1 MFSEKVSQSEAQKF
15 KYWMRF
21 LPIGWFVDINSIED
35 NKRIKNASVTSSFL
49 PIALLVYLITV
60 PLTYDASSDSI
71 IWVISFIFL
80 CFTIG
85 SVIGFYKNFKFTK
98 NTKDYHKNMY

>member
-1 MFSEKVSQSEAQKF
+1 MSKNSRFNEDFSYIMLIISLLTVFSV
-15 KYWMRF
+15 
-21 LPIGWFVDINSIED
+21 LFV
-35 NKRIKNASVTSSFL
+35 K
-49 PIALLVYLITV
+49 
-60 PLTYDASSDSI
+60 LTYLVALTNDASSDSI

-98 NTKDYHKNMY
+98 NIQDYHKNMY